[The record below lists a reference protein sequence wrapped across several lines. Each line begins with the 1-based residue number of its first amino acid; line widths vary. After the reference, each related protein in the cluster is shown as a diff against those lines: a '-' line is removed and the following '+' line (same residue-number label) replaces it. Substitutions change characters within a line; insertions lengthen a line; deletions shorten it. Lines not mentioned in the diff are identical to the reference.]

1 VKGGGG
7 GSFSSIPAG
16 GENLISYDSTGHFVF
31 SVFLHNRHGRTS
43 IGEEDE
49 EFPFILPRF
58 DSDLPVLNYR
68 PEREK
73 TRARFISKELEHIVH
88 WHGHLFFYFFFS
100 LASLEKRHWLF
111 LSVVG
116 LCDLPDTYTRY
127 IDSPNSPTDVSSVS
141 LLNLLLDRV
150 WFRSDFYSSLPSFDV
165 FLFCLS

>member
-1 VKGGGG
+1 MIRRWSFAVISRSTTVCLSFHQTRGRGVKGGGG

-68 PEREK
+68 PERENPGS
-73 TRARFISKELEHIVH
+73 F
-88 WHGHLFFYFFFS
+88 HL
-100 LASLEKRHWLF
+100 KR
-111 LSVVG
+111 
-116 LCDLPDTYTRY
+116 T
-127 IDSPNSPTDVSSVS
+127 
-141 LLNLLLDRV
+141 
-150 WFRSDFYSSLPSFDV
+150 
-165 FLFCLS
+165 

>member
-1 VKGGGG
+1 MIRRWSFAVIVRLPSAYHFIRRGGGEVKGGGG

-68 PEREK
+68 PERERK
-73 TRARFISKELEHIVH
+73 P
-88 WHGHLFFYFFFS
+88 
-100 LASLEKRHWLF
+100 
-111 LSVVG
+111 G
-116 LCDLPDTYTRY
+116 L
-127 IDSPNSPTDVSSVS
+127 VSSQKN
-141 LLNLLLDRV
+141 LNT
-150 WFRSDFYSSLPSFDV
+150 
-165 FLFCLS
+165 